1 MCRHQR
7 WINFGLK
14 KAYEHD
20 IDNYKHVSVLVKGGR
35 LIGIGVNKNKPGV
48 VVDRIYACKGLH
60 AEADCLSKFDPNEL
74 KGATLY
80 VVGVS
85 PGGFIVN
92 SKPCPLCTKF
102 IQKYPEI
109 KSVFYCDRGEVK
121 RL

>member
-1 MCRHQR
+1 MA
-7 WINFGLK
+7 LK

-20 IDNYKHVSVLVKGGR
+20 IDNYRHVSVLVKGGR
-35 LIGIGVNKNKPGV
+35 LIGVGVNKNKSGALIDPLYRDKGV
-48 VVDRIYACKGLH
+48 H
-60 AEADCLSKFDPNEL
+60 SEAAILCQFNPEEL

-85 PGGFIVN
+85 PGGFIAN
-92 SKPCPLCTKF
+92 SKPCPLCMKF
-102 IQKYPEI
+102 IKKYHSL